1 MRVIV
6 TGGSG
11 RAGGYTV
18 RELAAAGHEVF
29 NLDAARP
36 PADLPGAFLQLD
48 LTDAGE
54 VYDVV
59 AQVRP
64 EGVCHLAANP
74 SPHGFPR
81 NQTFANNVLSTNHVM
96 QGG

>member
-11 RAGGYTV
+11 RAGSYTV
-18 RELAAAGHEVF
+18 RELVAAGHEVV
-29 NLDAARP
+29 NVDAARP
-36 PADLPGAFLQLD
+36 PADLPGGFIQLD

-54 VYDVV
+54 VYDAF

-74 SPHGFPR
+74 S
-81 NQTFANNVLSTNHVM
+81 
-96 QGG
+96 